1 MPTTCAFE
9 LDRLN
14 PIYSSG
20 EYVNGKIILKTDKI
34 KRVNSVYV
42 TLEGEAKVQWSI
54 SGKETASYC
63 GRQQYLYS
71 RANVFD
77 NSDFAAG
84 THVYVLTLRIP
95 PDCPSSVKGPYGY
108 IAYNISVVIDKQ
120 RSFDEV
126 FRKPICVIQTLDLN
140 FHPEYA
146 LPIKEETLKY
156 LCQWLCT
163 SGPLRFN
170 LMLPYAGF
178 VPGQH
183 IKYFLELDN
192 QSPHY
197 DILGVE
203 ASLKQHY
210 VFLAR
215 KPVKRNFY
223 TKSLAKSSIEERTL
237 RLTKRLYEGN
247 VYVPTDTPRSTLNLN
262 YIVFIHYTL
271 QVKLKTGAFHYD
283 TDISAP
289 VVIGTVPLRQFQEE
303 QREMQRNYNRDCNLC
318 SGSTVGGSLVTTQPR
333 LRLRQELDR
342 LMGSSQDMEEEELN
356 RAIEKMKDDE
366 PPSYDSCLPP
376 SFSFA
381 TTFGSFKQ
389 QELEVAE
396 LKSQENRRINIQLPQ
411 FPGYN
416 TFNSHTQAPSQSN
429 DSLLEE
435 DNIYNSYGSI
445 YTDHTGRSLDTLD
458 ILSCSGAVG
467 EECRAQNE
475 EEVLG
480 EQCKEEDVKNEVEAK
495 VLAAVRESSTQ
506 AELNMDSDNNHE
518 DDNSLELLE
527 SVVNSERQDNEDN

>member
-1 MPTTCAFE
+1 MVLF
-9 LDRLN
+9 N
-14 PIYSSG
+14 PPPPH
-20 EYVNGKIILKTDKI
+20 LA
-34 KRVNSVYV
+34 VYV

-54 SGKETASYC
+54 SGKETATYC

-108 IAYNISVVIDKQ
+108 IAYYISVVIDKQ
-120 RSFDEV
+120 RTFDEV
-126 FRKPICVIQTLDLN
+126 FRKPICVIQALDLN

-146 LPIKEETLKY
+146 LPIKEENLKY
-156 LCQWLCT
+156 LCQWPCT
-163 SGPLRFN
+163 SGPLCFT
-170 LMLPYAGF
+170 LMLPYAGYI
-178 VPGQH
+178 PGQH

-197 DILGVE
+197 DVLGVE
-203 ASLKQHY
+203 ACLKQHY

-215 KPVKRNFY
+215 KPAKRNFY
-223 TKSLAKSSIEERTL
+223 TKSLAKSSIDERTL

-247 VYVPTDTPRSTLNLN
+247 VCVPTDTPRSTLNLN

-289 VVIGTVPLRQFQEE
+289 VVVGTVPLRQFQEE
-303 QREMQRNYNRDCNLC
+303 QRRLEQNSTRECNLC
-318 SGSTVGGSLVTTQPR
+318 SGSISGGGNLVTSQPT
-333 LRLRQELDR
+333 LRLRRELES
-342 LMGSSQDMEEEELN
+342 LLSSQDMQQRDLY
-356 RAIEKMKDDE
+356 ASLEKSIDDE

-381 TTFGSFKQ
+381 LTFGSFKDLP
-389 QELEVAE
+389 LERSE
-396 LKSQENRRINIQLPQ
+396 LKSEENHRINIQLPQ

-416 TFNSHTQAPSQSN
+416 TFNSHSQAPNQSQ
-429 DSLLEE
+429 DSLLDDGE
-435 DNIYNSYGSI
+435 NIYNSYGSI

-458 ILSCSGAVG
+458 VLSCTNTEDLGDDIHEYLENSACKADRTRDLEEEVAGAIRERSTRPLIHREPTVEG
-467 EECRAQNE
+467 NE
-475 EEVLG
+475 EEL
-480 EQCKEEDVKNEVEAK
+480 NSN
-495 VLAAVRESSTQ
+495 SSYFAGNQ
-506 AELNMDSDNNHE
+506 
-518 DDNSLELLE
+518 
-527 SVVNSERQDNEDN
+527 

>member
-1 MPTTCAFE
+1 MPTTCTFE

-20 EYVNGKIILKTDKI
+20 EYVNGRIILKTDKI

-84 THVYVLTLRIP
+84 KHVYVLTLRIP

-140 FHPEYA
+140 FHPEYS
-146 LPIKEETLKY
+146 LPVKEENVKY
-156 LCQWLCT
+156 LCQWPCT
-163 SGPLRFN
+163 SGPLCFT
-170 LMLPYAGF
+170 LMLPYSGF
-178 VPGQH
+178 IPGQH
-183 IKYFLELDN
+183 VKYFLELDN

-197 DILGVE
+197 DIMGVE

-223 TKSLAKSSIEERTL
+223 TKSLAKSSIVERTL

-247 VYVPTDTPRSTLNLN
+247 VYIPTDTPRSTLNLN

-271 QVKLKTGAFHYD
+271 QVKLKTGAFHHD
-283 TDISAP
+283 TDISVP
-289 VVIGTVPLRQFQEE
+289 VVIGTVPLRQFEEE
-303 QREMQRNYNRDCNLC
+303 QRIMQRNFNRDCNLC
-318 SGSTVGGSLVTTQPR
+318 SGSTLGGSLVTSQPT
-333 LRLRQELDR
+333 LRLRQELEN
-342 LMGSSQDMEEEELN
+342 LMGSQDMEEAELN
-356 RAIEKMKDDE
+356 RAVEKMLEDE

-389 QELEVAE
+389 QALEVAE
-396 LKSQENRRINIQLPQ
+396 LKAEENRRINIQLPQ

-429 DSLLEE
+429 DSLLQSG
-435 DNIYNSYGSI
+435 NIYNSYGSI

-458 ILSCSGAVG
+458 VLSCSGAVV
-467 EECRAQNE
+467 EDIEANECERVA
-475 EEVLG
+475 
-480 EQCKEEDVKNEVEAK
+480 CKQSSNSDIVARVM
-495 VLAAVRESSTQ
+495 AAVSENAGQADIESI
-506 AELNMDSDNNHE
+506 AETEDYNDN
-518 DDNSLELLE
+518 DLE
-527 SVVNSERQDNEDN
+527 SLGFSDESVQLEIDN